1 MADARPRFRQAARR
15 AAGRLAAACAA
26 ALLGWFALGWWY
38 PGAVPEA
45 YGRGRTMLEQ
55 AAGAVQAAAG
65 GALAYVLDHPYFA
78 VREVRVLGVERLEG
92 ADVVV
97 MSGLDPHTVIW
108 RIDPARIEER
118 VRRHPWV
125 KEVKVRRELPARLVF
140 TVEEWIPAG
149 IAAMDRLYY
158 VDEDGV
164 LFKALDEGD
173 SVDFPFITGLRS
185 AELRPREPGVRKK
198 LSQALA
204 FARTVE
210 RTTLGLSEVR
220 FQPGGG
226 IVLYPVS
233 YPVPFHVGWGDWDR
247 KLARL
252 RWFVQ
257 EFRGQQA
264 RFKAVD
270 VSFRGQVIARPRGR
284 HGPMDMTAGRGTKSH
299 G

>member
-1 MADARPRFRQAARR
+1 MADVRAWFRKVRGR
-15 AAGRLAAACAA
+15 AAGGLAAACAA
-26 ALLGWFALGWWY
+26 ALLGWFLLGWLY

-45 YGRGRTMLEQ
+45 YGRARTTVEQ
-55 AAGAVQAAAG
+55 AAGGVQAAAG
-65 GALAYVLDHPYFA
+65 GALGYLLDHPYFA
-78 VREVRVLGVERLEG
+78 VREVKVLGVERLKG

-97 MSGLDPHTVIW
+97 MSGLEPHTVIW
-108 RIDPARIEER
+108 RIDPEQVEER

-140 TVEEWIPAG
+140 TVEEWTPAG
-149 IAAMDRLYY
+149 IAAMDQLYY

-164 LFKALDEGD
+164 VFKALDEGD
-173 SVDFPFITGLRS
+173 SVDFPFVTGLRS

-198 LSQALA
+198 LSQVLA
-204 FARTVE
+204 FARAVE
-210 RTTLGLSEVR
+210 RTALDLSEIR

-233 YPVPFHVGWGDWDR
+233 YPVPFHVGWGDWDG
-247 KLARL
+247 KLDRL
-252 RWFVQ
+252 RWFVR

-284 HGPMDMTAGRGTKSH
+284 DGRRNMTAGRGAKSH